1 MLRTFQG
8 NPVVLP
14 LPACGRLHFLILL
27 VHQEVFHRQGAGFP
41 HRALGSRQEDVGLPR
56 GAEGAA
62 ALLVA
67 EGRAR
72 LLQVLAVGG
81 AHLQLPSEVLVHPL
95 AKPVA
100 RRAAP
105 AVAADEGPAGRRR
118 VAGVGGIGAPGQ
130 EVGIGGC
137 PLDAAVGELAPLACV
152 HVLRAR
158 ETRREAK
165 SHTALWRHKQ
175 NLKFT
180 GHNTLL
186 HTGGAS
192 QLSPHDQHLEEKLQW
207 ADLRA
212 QPKEDQTQRRDGR
225 ERLLG
230 LGVSKHTT
238 QSHLFTSG

>member
-14 LPACGRLHFLILL
+14 LPARGRLHFLILL

-105 AVAADEGPAGRRR
+105 AVTADEGPAGRRR

-165 SHTALWRHKQ
+165 SLVEAQTEPKIHRSQHT
-175 NLKFT
+175 
-180 GHNTLL
+180 
-186 HTGGAS
+186 
-192 QLSPHDQHLEEKLQW
+192 SPHWRCLTAFSSRPTPGGEV
-207 ADLRA
+207 
-212 QPKEDQTQRRDGR
+212 TVGR
-225 ERLLG
+225 P
-230 LGVSKHTT
+230 SSTA
-238 QSHLFTSG
+238 